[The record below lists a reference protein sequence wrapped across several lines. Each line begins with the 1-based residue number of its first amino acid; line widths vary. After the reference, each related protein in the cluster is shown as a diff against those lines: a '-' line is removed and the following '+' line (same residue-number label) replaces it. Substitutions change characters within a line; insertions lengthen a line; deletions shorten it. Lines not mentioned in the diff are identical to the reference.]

1 MNIDN
6 YEPQSVWE
14 RDLAYYIGLKALL
27 RLEREFGGQYIYIRA
42 NEPDKNLCF
51 AIGPEAAQEL
61 TRHFGGSD
69 IYVPRVT
76 LIQIRN
82 DEIKRVRNTGKTIHE
97 LAAKF
102 RLSTHQIR
110 KIIKQRRY
118 EPNTDASHAVG

>member
-1 MNIDN
+1 MNLDN

-14 RDLAYYIGLKALL
+14 RDLAHYIGLKALL
-27 RLEREFGGQYIYIRA
+27 RLEREYGGQYIYIRA
-42 NEPDKNLCF
+42 NEPDPNLCY
-51 AIGPEAAQEL
+51 AIGPTAARQL
-61 TRHFGGSD
+61 TAHFGGSD

-76 LIQIRN
+76 LIRIRN
-82 DEIKRVRNTGKTIHE
+82 DEIKRGRNTGKTIHE

-118 EPNTDASHAVG
+118 EPNAHNRNAVG